1 MAVKFG
7 IHIGQ
12 QKASVQQLREL
23 WTYADRAGA
32 DWISLWDHL
41 YEAPPEGGTQ
51 PHYEAFSLLGALA
64 VDTQRARLGCLVFCS
79 AYRNIGVLMKG
90 FVSLDHLSGGR
101 FEPGLGSGWHD
112 GEARAYGIH
121 FPSQGA
127 RFRMLEEQIEVVDRW
142 KRGEERVTYS
152 GEYVT
157 LEEASMLPAPMGK
170 LPLWIGGVGPN
181 KTLRMA
187 GQYAQG
193 WNAAYI
199 TAEKFGELNGILDG
213 WCEKADRHP
222 CDVERS
228 INLTFSMSWDDPHVV
243 RERLTAQW
251 GPGAERIIGG
261 SLMGRPSDVMEQLAP
276 YVENRADLINVV
288 IRPPWDQELL
298 AAYFEEVVPQMRRE
312 WS

>member
-12 QKASVQQLREL
+12 QKATVQQLRDL
-23 WTYADRAGA
+23 WTYADGAGA

-51 PHYEAFSLLGALA
+51 PHFEAFSLLGALA
-64 VDTQRARLGCLVFCS
+64 VDTKRARLGCLVFCS

-142 KRGEERVTYS
+142 KQGEERVSFS
-152 GEYVT
+152 GEYVM

-199 TAEKFGELNGILDG
+199 TAEKFGELNTVLDG

-228 INLTFSMSWDDPHVV
+228 INLTFSMSWDDPQVV

-298 AAYFEEVVPQMRRE
+298 AAYFEEVVPEMRRE

>member
-12 QKASVQQLREL
+12 QKATVQQLRDL
-23 WTYADRAGA
+23 WTYADGAGA

-51 PHYEAFSLLGALA
+51 PHFEAFSLLGALA
-64 VDTQRARLGCLVFCS
+64 VDTKRARLGCLVFCS

-142 KRGEERVTYS
+142 KQGEERVSFS
-152 GEYVT
+152 GEYVM

-199 TAEKFGELNGILDG
+199 TAEKFGELNTVLDG

-228 INLTFSMSWDDPHVV
+228 INLTFSMSWDDPQVV

>member
-1 MAVKFG
+1 
-7 IHIGQ
+7 
-12 QKASVQQLREL
+12 
-23 WTYADRAGA
+23 
-32 DWISLWDHL
+32 
-41 YEAPPEGGTQ
+41 
-51 PHYEAFSLLGALA
+51 
-64 VDTQRARLGCLVFCS
+64 
-79 AYRNIGVLMKG
+79 MKG

-142 KRGEERVTYS
+142 KRGEERVSFS

-157 LEEASMLPAPMGK
+157 LEEASMLPAAMGK

-187 GQYAQG
+187 GRYAQG

-199 TAEKFGELNGILDG
+199 TADKFGELNSILDG

-228 INLTFSMSWDDPHVV
+228 INLTFSMSWDDPKVV

-261 SLMGRPSDVMEQLAP
+261 SLMGRPSDVMEQIAP
-276 YVENRADLINVV
+276 YVQNRADLINVV

-312 WS
+312 WA

>member
-12 QKASVQQLREL
+12 QKATVQQLRDL
-23 WTYADRAGA
+23 WTYADGAGA

-51 PHYEAFSLLGALA
+51 PHFEAFSLLGALA

-142 KRGEERVTYS
+142 KQGEERVSFS
-152 GEYVT
+152 GEYVM

-199 TAEKFGELNGILDG
+199 TAEKFGELNTILDG

-228 INLTFSMSWDDPHVV
+228 INLTFSMSWDDPQVV

>member
-12 QKASVQQLREL
+12 QKATVQQLRDL
-23 WTYADRAGA
+23 WTYADGAGA

-51 PHYEAFSLLGALA
+51 PHFEAFSLLGALA
-64 VDTQRARLGCLVFCS
+64 VDTKRARLGCLVFCS

-142 KRGEERVTYS
+142 KQGEERVSFS
-152 GEYVT
+152 GEYVM

-199 TAEKFGELNGILDG
+199 TAEKFGELNTILDG

-228 INLTFSMSWDDPHVV
+228 INLTFSMSWDDPQVV

>member
-1 MAVKFG
+1 
-7 IHIGQ
+7 
-12 QKASVQQLREL
+12 
-23 WTYADRAGA
+23 
-32 DWISLWDHL
+32 
-41 YEAPPEGGTQ
+41 
-51 PHYEAFSLLGALA
+51 
-64 VDTQRARLGCLVFCS
+64 
-79 AYRNIGVLMKG
+79 MKG

-142 KRGEERVTYS
+142 KQGEERVSFS
-152 GEYVT
+152 GEYVM

-199 TAEKFGELNGILDG
+199 TAEKFGELNTILDG

-228 INLTFSMSWDDPHVV
+228 INLTFSMSWDDPQVV

>member
-12 QKASVQQLREL
+12 QKATVQQLRDL
-23 WTYADRAGA
+23 WTYADGAGA

-51 PHYEAFSLLGALA
+51 PHFEAFSLLGALA
-64 VDTQRARLGCLVFCS
+64 VDTKRARLGCLVFCS

-142 KRGEERVTYS
+142 KQGEERVSFS
-152 GEYVT
+152 GEYVM

-199 TAEKFGELNGILDG
+199 TAERFGELNTILDG

-228 INLTFSMSWDDPHVV
+228 INLTFSMSWDDPQVV

-298 AAYFEEVVPQMRRE
+298 AAYFEEVVPEMRRE

>member
-12 QKASVQQLREL
+12 QKATVQQLRDL
-23 WTYADRAGA
+23 WTYADGAGA

-51 PHYEAFSLLGALA
+51 PHFEAFSLLGALA
-64 VDTQRARLGCLVFCS
+64 VDTKRARLGCLVFCS

-142 KRGEERVTYS
+142 KQGEERVSFS
-152 GEYVT
+152 GEYVM

-199 TAEKFGELNGILDG
+199 TAEKFGELNTILDG

-228 INLTFSMSWDDPHVV
+228 INLTFSMSWDDPQVV

-298 AAYFEEVVPQMRRE
+298 AAYFEEVVPEMRRE